1 MHNIND
7 MAILFINPQTNIYSE
22 MHKYL
27 CTSQIISIG
36 HTNHKCPRY
45 SIATFIHPYGV
56 DKENNKPYDGLY
68 HQNLENIFEMMYC
81 VLLKQIRKSHNSSCK
96 KTGKRN
102 KCITLES
109 LCVYLYIYILFQVIG
124 NILVHIYKSKRRQ
137 NYFFLNF
144 LILIFYNFIS

>member
-7 MAILFINPQTNIYSE
+7 MAIPFINPQANIYSE

-96 KTGKRN
+96 KTGKR
-102 KCITLES
+102 KKVYIFGKLMRISIYISYSRS
-109 LCVYLYIYILFQVIG
+109 LVTYLYNFC
-124 NILVHIYKSKRRQ
+124 KSKKRQ
-137 NYFFLNF
+137 KYFC
-144 LILIFYNFIS
+144 LIF

>member
-1 MHNIND
+1 MHNINVIG
-7 MAILFINPQTNIYSE
+7 ILFIYPWTNTYSE

-27 CTSQIISIG
+27 CTSKIISIG

-56 DKENNKPYDGLY
+56 DKENNKPYDALY

-96 KTGKRN
+96 KTGKR
-102 KCITLES
+102 KK
-109 LCVYLYIYILFQVIG
+109 VYIFGKLMRISIYISYSRSLVTYLFSFC
-124 NILVHIYKSKRRQ
+124 KSK
-137 NYFFLNF
+137 
-144 LILIFYNFIS
+144 